1 MLSAV
6 LTGRAG
12 FLHMPYGNFLVKG
25 MGLSG
30 GEGNGTG
37 LRVSRFNAQEFIPG
51 LRTQVRHVFGALLS
65 RIPDDDGRGMVP
77 LHRDGAVQHEVFQHC
92 FSRTGG

>member
-1 MLSAV
+1 
-6 LTGRAG
+6 
-12 FLHMPYGNFLVKG
+12 MPYGNFLVKG

-30 GEGNGTG
+30 SEGNGTG

-77 LHRDGAVQHEVFQHC
+77 DRKSVV
-92 FSRTGG
+92 